1 MATYKL
7 WSPPGNKN
15 AFKALI
21 AARYVGAK
29 IEVPPMEMG
38 KTNKTPEFLKLNPF
52 GKVPTLETP
61 QGGVWESNAIA
72 RYLARLADK
81 GLFGK
86 TAIDAAHVEQWIDF
100 STTEIDAP
108 LCSWLY
114 PLVYPSHFP
123 HDQKKEEAA
132 IAAVQKALKVL
143 DGYLLEH
150 TFLVGESVTLA
161 DIIAA
166 CNLYNG
172 FTKVFDPEF
181 RKGFP
186 NVQRWYTTLTHFPHF
201 SAVFQVKDLAKERL
215 KAQKPAQQPKEQQQQ
230 KPKEQQQQQKP
241 KEQAQKPAQQPAA
254 AAGDEEPAKPAPK
267 AKNPLDLL
275 PPSKMVLDSWKRL
288 YSNTPAAQFKQ
299 ICVNGL
305 WNGADIPNSP
315 TSEHFEGYDPE
326 GFSMWLCDYKYND
339 ENTVNYVVMN
349 KVGGFLQR
357 IDYVRK
363 YAFGVMCILKN
374 SEGQFPIR
382 GFWIFRGQ
390 DIPQMMKDECYDL
403 ELYNWEKLDGKALN
417 ATQKDLIESMIAEDD
432 KIEGLEHVECKV
444 FK

>member
-15 AFKALI
+15 AFKGLI

-29 IEVPPMEMG
+29 IDMPPMQMG
-38 KTNKTPEFLKLNPF
+38 KTNKTPDFLKLNPF

-61 QGGVWESNAIA
+61 QGGVFESNAIA
-72 RYLARLADK
+72 RYIARLADK
-81 GLFGK
+81 HLFGK
-86 TAIDAAHVEQWIDF
+86 TAIDMAHVEQWIDF
-100 STTEIDAP
+100 STTEISAQLD
-108 LCSWLY
+108 SVLY
-114 PLVYPSHFP
+114 PLLYPSHFP
-123 HDQKKEEAA
+123 YDKKKEETAFA
-132 IAAVQKALKVL
+132 SVQKALEVL

-150 TFLVGESVTLA
+150 TFLVGEAVTLA

-166 CNLYNG
+166 CNLYLG
-172 FTKVFDPEF
+172 MTKLFDAEY
-181 RKGFP
+181 RKDIP
-186 NVQRWYTTLTHFPHF
+186 NVVRWYTTLVHFPHF
-201 SAVFQVKDLAKERL
+201 DAVFVEKNLCKQRL
-215 KAQKPAQQPKEQQQQ
+215 KYEKPKEQPKEQPKQQQQQQAPKDTQQQKPAQQPT
-230 KPKEQQQQQKP
+230 
-241 KEQAQKPAQQPAA
+241 AD
-254 AAGDEEPAKPAPK
+254 GEEPAKPAPK
-267 AKNPLDLL
+267 PKNPLDAL
-275 PPSKMVLDSWKRL
+275 PPSKMILDSWKRL
-288 YSNTPAAQFKQ
+288 YSNTPASQFKQ

-305 WNGADIPNSP
+305 WKGADIPNSP
-315 TSEHFEGYDPE
+315 TQEHFEGYDPE
-326 GFSMWLCDYKYND
+326 GFSMWMCDYKYND

-403 ELYNWEKLDGKALN
+403 ELYDWKKLDSKNLEPAQKA
-417 ATQKDLIESMIAEDD
+417 LIESMIAEDD